1 MSITTTNVFQLDWPE
16 PSFTRDILENLKNHF
31 GGSVPDAAD
40 GESVLPLVRECVE
53 VLIETEDM
61 VPLFHCSHLQ
71 DRDARSYVNRQ
82 IVRVDPPTFEVIR
95 EHQDQLELYYGT
107 RHTFVGQ
114 SYIEV
119 IVRRRIAFHP
129 TEMKKAIKTITVEG
143 VEYQNASMER
153 VLGPLKE
160 TEEVF
165 SVFAYPKTI
174 RVFSAGG

>member
-16 PSFTRDILENLKNHF
+16 PSLTRDILENLKNHF

-40 GESVLPLVRECVE
+40 EESVLPLVRECVD

-61 VPLFHCSHLQ
+61 VPLFDRAHLK
-71 DRDARSYVNRQ
+71 DRDARSYANRQ
-82 IVRVDPPTFEVIR
+82 IVRVDPPTFEVLR
-95 EHQDQLELYYGT
+95 K
-107 RHTFVGQ
+107 TFVDQ
-114 SYIEV
+114 NYIEV
-119 IVRRRIAFHP
+119 IVRRTIAFHP
-129 TEMKKAIKTITVEG
+129 SEMKKVIKTVMVDG

-153 VLGPLKE
+153 VLGHLKE

-174 RVFSAGG
+174 RVFSAAG